1 MKNGYSICFN
11 EWALDKSIKSELGLL
26 LIVSSLTAEQGYCYA
41 SNEYFSRLFGMDEV
55 TISRKLKKLE
65 KKGYITITY
74 IKKGC
79 EIVKREIRLT
89 KMLTDD
95 SQKRQSTINKNVKE
109 KITSVNTLSVN
120 NDPPLTPP
128 YGGECYTTF
137 EEFWKM
143 YIPVKCTD
151 GRFTDKG
158 SKQQAY
164 KAFKKAL
171 QKDNIENIKAGLIR
185 YLHKKSK
192 TDSMTANVS
201 TFLNQ
206 ERWKDEPEQT
216 FILSEKSQKQQ
227 KEDSGQEMYEM
238 FQRFIKED

>member
-1 MKNGYSICFN
+1 MLERQPDDQTALRYMTSKQLQQACDYLSAIQQQVCADIKSITSKRNRDKIFYTKKQTLRN
-11 EWALDKSIKSELGLL
+11 NSDRRTDAPTDILTDGLSAPTDKIREDKIREDKSI
-26 LIVSSLTAEQGYCYA
+26 
-41 SNEYFSRLFGMDEV
+41 N
-55 TISRKLKKLE
+55 
-65 KKGYITITY
+65 
-74 IKKGC
+74 
-79 EIVKREIRLT
+79 
-89 KMLTDD
+89 
-95 SQKRQSTINKNVKE
+95 
-109 KITSVNTLSVN
+109 NT
-120 NDPPLTPP
+120 PLTPHKN
-128 YGGECYTTF
+128 YEENF

-158 SKQQAY
+158 SKQEAY